1 MTSSVGAEKRVLLE
15 LHRSISNS
23 HSNDTVALEDSE
35 KQLLYSKYLL
45 VGKYGASEGVLKDRL
60 AWMHSEPIRLEC
72 HKAAMAL
79 RVQEQSRY
87 DGCVCMLYLLN
98 VYVDMTWC
106 HVCVGR
112 IREKGLPYSSLVLN
126 EWSKAYSRIQAGW
139 MGRSLW
145 HVRQAAS

>member
-35 KQLLYSKYLL
+35 KQLLYSKYVL
-45 VGKYGASEGVLKDRL
+45 VGKYGASDGVLKDRL

-87 DGCVCMLYLLN
+87 DGCACVEYLMDLD
-98 VYVDMTWC
+98 V
-106 HVCVGR
+106 H
-112 IREKGLPYSSLVLN
+112 I
-126 EWSKAYSRIQAGW
+126 
-139 MGRSLW
+139 
-145 HVRQAAS
+145 